1 MYQSRCNELK
11 KLMKIMNELSEEIS
25 IIKKDI
31 NNKNENQSKQLVLYI
46 EEEIKQNINSIKEL
60 ENPFLLFIMG
70 SGNYGKSTLINA
82 LLQDKIIETSDI
94 PNTWK
99 LDMFIKS
106 DDEKLKITYSNEKE
120 IVKSLSSGKML
131 LKEEEHKLKMSKLE
145 ISKKILSYKNNL
157 SKEKLKE
164 FKLEQEKL
172 HLYKSD
178 IEQIKYYLKDKKILN
193 DFTIVD
199 TPGLNQTLLKNTL
212 NRMNKYYKK
221 SDGVL
226 WLIDAQNI
234 VSKETNK
241 LIDEIN
247 KIDNLHEKKIIGV
260 VNKIDII
267 NNDKD
272 IKRIKAKVNELYK
285 NKFNDIVYISAR
297 NALNGYINNDK
308 ELIAKSNINTLYK
321 AIEVNFKSVCEKKQI
336 ASKYKNLFIMKNNI
350 LDKIYAYKRSLY
362 KDISIYNEVNFK
374 LNKSYEDIYLYILN
388 HIENIKKKRVY
399 NKEDLNTLIKT
410 IEKLEK
416 QCSLD
421 LEKTYITLINR
432 INFTNSKHKYVNT
445 NMYFSKSKNL
455 IINQNNYINIER
467 NTNKLSNYL
476 VKLSKSN
483 TTKVKYYEHELSNHI
498 YKNITKLEEEIKIT
512 LKYKLDYV
520 KKEIN
525 EVKESTFKEKYLDYK
540 LIKKHINSL
549 DNIENILRNL
559 R

>member
-1 MYQSRCNELK
+1 MYQSRYNELN

-31 NNKNENQSKQLVLYI
+31 NNKNENQSKELVSYI

-60 ENPFLLFIMG
+60 ENPFLLFIIG

-145 ISKKILSYKNNL
+145 ISKKILSYKSKL

-172 HLYKSD
+172 YLYKSD
-178 IEQIKYYLKDKKILN
+178 IEQIQYYLNNKKILN

-297 NALNGYINNDK
+297 DALNGYINNDK
-308 ELIAKSNINTLYK
+308 ELIAKSNINSLYK
-321 AIEVNFKSVCEKKQI
+321 AIEVNFKSVCEKNQI

-350 LDKIYAYKRSLY
+350 LEKIYAYKRSLY
-362 KDISIYNEVNFK
+362 KDISTYNEVNFK

-445 NMYFSKSKNL
+445 NMYFSKSKHL

-467 NTNKLSNYL
+467 STNKLSNYL

-483 TTKVKYYEHELSNHI
+483 STKVKYYEHELSNNI

>member
-1 MYQSRCNELK
+1 MYQSRYNELN

-31 NNKNENQSKQLVLYI
+31 NNKNENQSKELVSYI

-60 ENPFLLFIMG
+60 ENPFLLFIIG

-145 ISKKILSYKNNL
+145 ISKKILSYKSKL

-172 HLYKSD
+172 YLYKSD
-178 IEQIKYYLKDKKILN
+178 IEQIQYYLNNKKILN
-193 DFTIVD
+193 DFNIVD

-234 VSKETNK
+234 VSKENNK

-260 VNKIDII
+260 VNKIDLI

-297 NALNGYINNDK
+297 DALNGYINNDK

-350 LDKIYAYKRSLY
+350 LEKIYTYKRSLY

-374 LNKSYEDIYLYILN
+374 LKKSYEDIYLYILN

-432 INFTNSKHKYVNT
+432 INFTNSKHNYVNT

-525 EVKESTFKEKYLDYK
+525 EFKESTFEEKYLDYK
-540 LIKKHINSL
+540 LIKNHISSL

>member
-1 MYQSRCNELK
+1 MYQSRYNELN

-31 NNKNENQSKQLVLYI
+31 NNKNENQSKELVSYI

-145 ISKKILSYKNNL
+145 ISKKILSYKSKL

-172 HLYKSD
+172 YLYKSD
-178 IEQIKYYLKDKKILN
+178 IEQIKYYLNNKKILN

-234 VSKETNK
+234 VSKENNK
-241 LIDEIN
+241 LIDEIS

-272 IKRIKAKVNELYK
+272 LKRIKEKVNELYK

-297 NALNGYINNDK
+297 DALNGYINNDK
-308 ELIAKSNINTLYK
+308 ELIAKSNINSLYK
-321 AIEVNFKSVCEKKQI
+321 AIEVNFKSVCEKNQI

-350 LDKIYAYKRSLY
+350 LEKIYAYKRSLY
-362 KDISIYNEVNFK
+362 KDISTYNEVNFK

-432 INFTNSKHKYVNT
+432 INFTNSKHNYVNT

>member
-1 MYQSRCNELK
+1 MYQSRYNELN
-11 KLMKIMNELSEEIS
+11 KLIKIMNELSEEIS

-31 NNKNENQSKQLVLYI
+31 NNKNENQSKQLVIYI

-145 ISKKILSYKNNL
+145 ISKKILSYKSKL

-172 HLYKSD
+172 YLYKSD
-178 IEQIKYYLKDKKILN
+178 IEQIKYYLNNKKILN

-234 VSKETNK
+234 VSKE
-241 LIDEIN
+241 
-247 KIDNLHEKKIIGV
+247 
-260 VNKIDII
+260 
-267 NNDKD
+267 NN
-272 IKRIKAKVNELYK
+272 R
-285 NKFNDIVYISAR
+285 S
-297 NALNGYINNDK
+297 
-308 ELIAKSNINTLYK
+308 
-321 AIEVNFKSVCEKKQI
+321 
-336 ASKYKNLFIMKNNI
+336 SK
-350 LDKIYAYKRSLY
+350 
-362 KDISIYNEVNFK
+362 
-374 LNKSYEDIYLYILN
+374 
-388 HIENIKKKRVY
+388 
-399 NKEDLNTLIKT
+399 
-410 IEKLEK
+410 
-416 QCSLD
+416 
-421 LEKTYITLINR
+421 
-432 INFTNSKHKYVNT
+432 
-445 NMYFSKSKNL
+445 
-455 IINQNNYINIER
+455 
-467 NTNKLSNYL
+467 
-476 VKLSKSN
+476 
-483 TTKVKYYEHELSNHI
+483 
-498 YKNITKLEEEIKIT
+498 
-512 LKYKLDYV
+512 
-520 KKEIN
+520 
-525 EVKESTFKEKYLDYK
+525 
-540 LIKKHINSL
+540 
-549 DNIENILRNL
+549 
-559 R
+559 

>member
-1 MYQSRCNELK
+1 MYQSRYNELN

-31 NNKNENQSKQLVLYI
+31 NNKNENQSKELVSYI

-120 IVKSLSSGKML
+120 IIKSLSSGKML
-131 LKEEEHKLKMSKLE
+131 LKEEDNKLKVSKLE

-234 VSKETNK
+234 VSKENNK

-260 VNKIDII
+260 VNKIDLI

-297 NALNGYINNDK
+297 DALNGYINNDK

-350 LDKIYAYKRSLY
+350 LEKIYAYKRSLY

-374 LNKSYEDIYLYILN
+374 LKKSYEDIYLYILN

-432 INFTNSKHKYVNT
+432 INFTNSKHNYVNT

-525 EVKESTFKEKYLDYK
+525 EFKESTFEEKYLDYK
-540 LIKKHINSL
+540 LIKNHISSL

>member
-1 MYQSRCNELK
+1 MYQSRYNELN

-31 NNKNENQSKQLVLYI
+31 NNKNENQSKELVSYI

-60 ENPFLLFIMG
+60 ENPFLLFIIG

-145 ISKKILSYKNNL
+145 ISKKILSYKSKL

-172 HLYKSD
+172 YLYKSD
-178 IEQIKYYLKDKKILN
+178 IEQIQYYLNNKKILN

-272 IKRIKAKVNELYK
+272 LKRIKEKVNELYK

-308 ELIAKSNINTLYK
+308 ELIAKSNINSLYK
-321 AIEVNFKSVCEKKQI
+321 AIEVNFKSVCEKNQI

-350 LDKIYAYKRSLY
+350 LEKIYAYKRSLY
-362 KDISIYNEVNFK
+362 KDISTYNEVNFK

-467 NTNKLSNYL
+467 STNKLSNYL

-483 TTKVKYYEHELSNHI
+483 STKVKYYEHELSNHI
-498 YKNITKLEEEIKIT
+498 HKNITKLEEEIKIT

>member
-1 MYQSRCNELK
+1 MYQSRYNELN

-31 NNKNENQSKQLVLYI
+31 NNKNENQSKELVLYI

-145 ISKKILSYKNNL
+145 ISKKILSYKSKL

-172 HLYKSD
+172 YLYKSD
-178 IEQIKYYLKDKKILN
+178 IEQIKYYLNNKKILN

-297 NALNGYINNDK
+297 DALNGYINNDK
-308 ELIAKSNINTLYK
+308 ELIDKSNINTLYK

-350 LDKIYAYKRSLY
+350 LEKIYTYKRSLY

-374 LNKSYEDIYLYILN
+374 LKKSYEDIYLYILN

-432 INFTNSKHKYVNT
+432 INFTNSKHNYVNT

-467 NTNKLSNYL
+467 STNKLSNYL

-483 TTKVKYYEHELSNHI
+483 STKVKYYEHELSNHI
-498 YKNITKLEEEIKIT
+498 HKNITKLEEEIKIT

>member
-1 MYQSRCNELK
+1 MYQSRYNELN

-31 NNKNENQSKQLVLYI
+31 NNKNENQSKELVSYI

-60 ENPFLLFIMG
+60 ENPFLLFIIG

-145 ISKKILSYKNNL
+145 ISKKILSYKSKL

-172 HLYKSD
+172 YLYKSD
-178 IEQIKYYLKDKKILN
+178 IEQIKYYLNNKKILN
-193 DFTIVD
+193 DFNIVD

-234 VSKETNK
+234 VSRETNK
-241 LIDEIN
+241 LIEEIN
-247 KIDNLHEKKIIGV
+247 KIDSLHEKKIIGV

-297 NALNGYINNDK
+297 DALNGYINNDK
-308 ELIAKSNINTLYK
+308 ELIAKSNINSLYK
-321 AIEVNFKSVCEKKQI
+321 AIEVNFKSVCEKNQI

-350 LDKIYAYKRSLY
+350 LEKIYAYKRSLY

-432 INFTNSKHKYVNT
+432 INFTNSKHNYVNT

-467 NTNKLSNYL
+467 STNKLSNYL

>member
-1 MYQSRCNELK
+1 MYQSRYNELN

-31 NNKNENQSKQLVLYI
+31 NNKNENQSKELVSYI

-60 ENPFLLFIMG
+60 ENPFLLFIIG

-234 VSKETNK
+234 VSKENNK
-241 LIDEIN
+241 LIDEIS

-272 IKRIKAKVNELYK
+272 LKRIKEKVNELYK
-285 NKFNDIVYISAR
+285 NKFNDIIYISAR
-297 NALNGYINNDK
+297 DAYI
-308 ELIAKSNINTLYK
+308 
-321 AIEVNFKSVCEKKQI
+321 
-336 ASKYKNLFIMKNNI
+336 
-350 LDKIYAYKRSLY
+350 
-362 KDISIYNEVNFK
+362 K
-374 LNKSYEDIYLYILN
+374 L
-388 HIENIKKKRVY
+388 
-399 NKEDLNTLIKT
+399 
-410 IEKLEK
+410 
-416 QCSLD
+416 
-421 LEKTYITLINR
+421 
-432 INFTNSKHKYVNT
+432 
-445 NMYFSKSKNL
+445 
-455 IINQNNYINIER
+455 
-467 NTNKLSNYL
+467 
-476 VKLSKSN
+476 
-483 TTKVKYYEHELSNHI
+483 
-498 YKNITKLEEEIKIT
+498 
-512 LKYKLDYV
+512 
-520 KKEIN
+520 
-525 EVKESTFKEKYLDYK
+525 
-540 LIKKHINSL
+540 
-549 DNIENILRNL
+549 
-559 R
+559 